1 MLLARLLDSP
11 SIFLQF
17 PLQLAL
23 LLDPPAS
30 LSLHT
35 PASCHYLP
43 LPMSLLR
50 VLSKLSRH
58 INPRPSYRPY
68 SPSLIYSRNY
78 LPHHGPPPV
87 SFLSLT
93 PVFTPLTPSFLPSH
107 TPLFTTIT
115 PAYIRHLPN
124 YYQTYPPPPPLAV
137 TYPGLECELCVVV
150 ELGPRGG
157 DQCWNLLT
165 EISHTLVGEK
175 FLSKQTNTTDPD
187 IYRHDVSVFD
197 VFIASYDV
205 TVLPDPSEC
214 KHLLLWQPPRK
225 RKPPLIRY
233 TEKKITERK

>member
-1 MLLARLLDSP
+1 MVRHQLHMPQQSHITAIFHTNIPYFPLLSLYHPHFPIFILHLPPTPPLLPFTNP
-11 SIFLQF
+11 SIYPTNPLF
-17 PLQLAL
+17 PAITY
-23 LLDPPAS
+23 P
-30 LSLHT
+30 T
-35 PASCHYLP
+35 IYHYY
-43 LPMSLLR
+43 
-50 VLSKLSRH
+50 
-58 INPRPSYRPY
+58 PRLYPS
-68 SPSLIYSRNY
+68 
-78 LPHHGPPPV
+78 V
-87 SFLSLT
+87 
-93 PVFTPLTPSFLPSH
+93 TPL
-107 TPLFTTIT
+107 
-115 PAYIRHLPN
+115 LPN
-124 YYQTYPPPPPLAV
+124 LPPPPPLAV

-233 TEKKITERK
+233 TEKKIKERK

>member
-35 PASCHYLP
+35 LASCHYLP

-87 SFLSLT
+87 T
-93 PVFTPLTPSFLPSH
+93 H
-107 TPLFTTIT
+107 
-115 PAYIRHLPN
+115 AA
-124 YYQTYPPPPPLAV
+124 AV
-137 TYPGLECELCVVV
+137 TYNSYFSHLHP
-150 ELGPRGG
+150 
-157 DQCWNLLT
+157 LLSV
-165 EISHTLVGEK
+165 IVPLSPSLSHFYFTLAPHP
-175 FLSKQTNTTDPD
+175 TA
-187 IYRHDVSVFD
+187 
-197 VFIASYDV
+197 ASF
-205 TVLPDPSEC
+205 
-214 KHLLLWQPPRK
+214 H
-225 RKPPLIRY
+225 
-233 TEKKITERK
+233 